1 MKRWATAG
9 IWVVVAAA
17 LLAGTACIEFQR
29 VSSAPT
35 SARELINSL
44 TSGLYSGT
52 GAVTAD
58 ACGNFEWSIT
68 ELTNSSAKG
77 TFGATCPGPI
87 RLTGSA
93 EGTLNGT
100 VVSYRAGGTAQ
111 TPIGNCPFT
120 LTGTATLEGDG
131 VRVAYTANT
140 CAGTFTGSELLR
152 KR

>member
-1 MKRWATAG
+1 MY
-9 IWVVVAAA
+9 VVVAAA

-29 VSSAPT
+29 VSSGPT

-44 TSGLYSGT
+44 TAGLYSST
-52 GAVTAD
+52 GAVSAD

-68 ELTNSSAKG
+68 ELTGTTAKG

-87 RLTGSA
+87 RLSGSA

-100 VVSYRAGGTAQ
+100 VVSYRASGSAE
-111 TPIGNCPFT
+111 TPIGACPFT

-131 VRVAYTANT
+131 VRVNYSANT
-140 CAGTFTGSELLR
+140 CVGTFTGSELLR